1 MSAVSKSPAGSGSIR
16 TGGPDAYD
24 PQAVS
29 PALQLAVEQFYYR
42 EARLLDGRRYQTWLG
57 LCSES
62 IRYVMPA
69 RTNPLVDNAARGN
82 ESMISV
88 ERELDGLDLEG
99 TPIRDESYPYL
110 MLRVERSFKA
120 NAWAEN
126 PPART
131 RRIIGNIEILEV
143 AEDRLSVTS
152 AFHLFYSRPGSE
164 NFLYA
169 GQRRDVLLREA
180 EGFRILD
187 RLIVMDMA
195 DIELPTLGL
204 FL

>member
-1 MSAVSKSPAGSGSIR
+1 MSEAMSAAPGSSLE
-16 TGGPDAYD
+16 
-24 PQAVS
+24 
-29 PALQLAVEQFYYR
+29 LQHAVEQFYYY
-42 EARLLDGRRYQTWLG
+42 EARLLDGRQYQTWLG

-69 RTNPLVDNAARGN
+69 RTNPLVDNAERGD

-88 ERELDGLDLEG
+88 ERELDGVDSEG
-99 TPIRDESYPYL
+99 TPIRNESYPYL
-110 MLRVERSFKA
+110 MLRVERSFKP

-131 RRIIGNIEILEV
+131 RRIVGNVEITDV
-143 AEDRLSVTS
+143 QPDRLSVVS
-152 AFHLFYSRPGSE
+152 AFHLHWSRPGSRS
-164 NFLYA
+164 FLYA
-169 GQRRDVLLREA
+169 GQRRDVLLRVDD
-180 EGFRILD
+180 GFRILD
-187 RLIVMDMA
+187 REIVMDVA